1 MRSSPEGASG
11 REFGSAD
18 LALSPRYVTRR
29 RHLNRTPKAKGAL
42 AGCVLTAIIGM
53 ITVVWYAVGG
63 QLDADELNEEVHRE
77 MAAKAAAGGGLLKR
91 GFKAVTGKKGGA
103 AE

>member
-1 MRSSPEGASG
+1 
-11 REFGSAD
+11 
-18 LALSPRYVTRR
+18 
-29 RHLNRTPKAKGAL
+29 
-42 AGCVLTAIIGM
+42 M